1 MKGWTCLACLG
12 LVLGATVLVAA
23 PHDAVAGGAGPSGA
37 VQLVAS
43 GWAGRAD
50 RDWNPGPG
58 FALTG
63 RLPITRALELRADVG
78 SRWLDGA
85 DHAVSNPHRA
95 PRWGGR
101 MFERSRSMRM
111 IPITF
116 DLVYHFERIS
126 KGRFWIPYA
135 GFGPGFY
142 DIRST
147 WVAADARTPGDGI
160 PAVIDGDALRAD
172 DDLID
177 HNLFC
182 TGWHLRG
189 GVEFHRV
196 SGLYLDLGSAV
207 HFVGLP
213 GRVSP
218 LWEVSFGVGSIFSG
232 ARR

>member
-12 LVLGATVLVAA
+12 LLLAATALVAA
-23 PHDAVAGGAGPSGA
+23 PSDAVAAGKGPSGA

-43 GWAGRAD
+43 GWTGRAD

-95 PRWGGR
+95 PRWGGQLG
-101 MFERSRSMRM
+101 ERSRSMRV

-147 WVAADARTPGDGI
+147 WAAAGTPVGL
-160 PAVIDGDALRAD
+160 DGDALGDD

-177 HNLFC
+177 HNLFR

-196 SGLYLDLGSAV
+196 SGIYLDLGSAV